1 MVKSSLKM
9 TATTENNEMEQLK
22 TDVKEPNRS
31 ELTGNLDI
39 NIYATKKTIAQG
51 MLDVALLTANA
62 SQLKYILQLGHQHE
76 FYFLMVTLISTSLIL
91 QITVG
96 SLILARSRYDLNKV
110 EDHARANVLNNSIVW
125 LVFGIT
131 VINVF
136 IAAFGID
143 PGFDSRKVIRLQAST
158 SSAITNQT
166 DKSNP
171 ELIEH

>member
-1 MVKSSLKM
+1 MSDHLK
-9 TATTENNEMEQLK
+9 K
-22 TDVKEPNRS
+22 TLLAELIYFCFSQETNRP
-31 ELTGNLDI
+31 ELVGALDI

-76 FYFLMVTLISTSLIL
+76 FYFLMVTLISMSLVL

-96 SLILARSRYDLNKV
+96 SLILARSRYDLNNVK
-110 EDHARANVLNNSIVW
+110 DHSRANVLNNSIVW

-143 PGFDSRKVIRLQAST
+143 PGIH
-158 SSAITNQT
+158 
-166 DKSNP
+166 SN
-171 ELIEH
+171 LHVCSI